1 MKILPKKMKPKKRL
15 EKLNNSSKISTIRWL
30 TRNKAS
36 QILKVCLRKN
46 IFVGIHAPVVKKKS
60 LICLVSKFNLY
71 SGKRCRVGT
80 LLIVLQ
86 ESDKVLV
93 KSLVQFKLKTQTRQ
107 WTYLHP
113 TLNVTFSL
121 CKQPLRCTGILKL

>member
-1 MKILPKKMKPKKRL
+1 MRILQKKMKPKKRL

-46 IFVGIHAPVVKKKS
+46 IFVGIHAPVVIKKS
-60 LICLVSKFNLY
+60 LICLVSKFNFY

-121 CKQPLRCTGILKL
+121 CKQPLTCTGILKL